1 MAIPLPPLRQ
11 PPSPAPR
18 PLEAVLRFFPVLHV
32 LSGAVLLFSPAFF
45 VPVGFSLA
53 LADGAHGA
61 FETGFLVTFVTG
73 LFTFFATRGRHRREL
88 QPRDGFLLV
97 TLVWTVVPAFATIP
111 LLLAVPGIS
120 FTDAYFEAVSGMTTS
135 GATVLTGLDALDPSI
150 NIWRTLLVW
159 IGGMGIIV
167 LAVAILP
174 LLGVGGSQLFKAESP
189 GCMKDTKL
197 TPRIGDTAKGLWG
210 VYAAVTVACVVSLH
224 LAGMTWVDAIIHGF
238 STMGLGGFSSHDASF
253 AHFDSPAIEA
263 VTTAFMLAASLN
275 FATHFLAVRR
285 RSLAPYAADV
295 EARRVLAWM
304 VGSSLAIAAFLTAEA
319 VYPDFATAL
328 RHASFNVVSI
338 ASTTGFASVDF
349 AQWPW
354 FAPIWMIFLS
364 CFATSSGSTGGGI
377 KMVRA
382 VVLFKQS
389 VREMTRIIH
398 PRAVVPVKYGDHV
411 IENNVIFAVLAFM
424 LMYGTT
430 IITMTMLLLATGLDP
445 ITAITAVVACINN
458 MGPGLGLVGP
468 AGNYAVLSDFQTWVC
483 TLAMLLGRLELFTM
497 LVLLTPA
504 YWRK

>member
-11 PPSPAPR
+11 PPRPAPR
-18 PLEAVLRFFPVLHV
+18 PLDAVLRFFPVLHV

-45 VPVGFSLA
+45 VPIAFSLA
-53 LADGAHGA
+53 LADGAHAA
-61 FETGFLVTFVTG
+61 FETGFLVTFVAG

-111 LLLAVPGIS
+111 LLFAIPGIT

-135 GATVLTGLDALDPSI
+135 GATVLAGLDALEPSL
-150 NIWRTLLVW
+150 NIWRTLMVW

-197 TPRIGDTAKGLWG
+197 TPRIGDTAKGLWA
-210 VYAAVTVACVVSLH
+210 VYAAVTAACIGSLH
-224 LAGMTWVDAIIHGF
+224 LAGMSGVDAIIHGF

-253 AHFDSPAIEA
+253 AYFDSPAIEA
-263 VTTAFMLAASLN
+263 VTVAFMLAASLN
-275 FATHFLAVRR
+275 FATHFVAVRR

-295 EARRVLAWM
+295 EARRVLLWM
-304 VGSSLAIAAFLTAEA
+304 VGSSLGIAAFLVAQGT
-319 VYPDFATAL
+319 YPDFATAL
-328 RHASFNVVSI
+328 RHAAFNVVSI

-349 AQWPW
+349 SQWPW
-354 FAPIWMIFLS
+354 FASIWMIFLS
-364 CFATSSGSTGGGI
+364 CFVTSSGSTGGGI

-382 VVLFKQS
+382 VVLFKQAI
-389 VREMTRIIH
+389 REMTRIIH
-398 PRAVVPVKYGDHV
+398 PRAVVPVKYGDQV

-430 IITMTMLLLATGLDP
+430 IISMTMLLLVTGLDP
-445 ITAITAVVACINN
+445 ITAITAVVACMNN

-497 LVLLTPA
+497 LVLFTPA

>member
-11 PPSPAPR
+11 PPTPAPR
-18 PLEAVLRFFPVLHV
+18 PLDAVLRFFPVLHV

-45 VPVGFSLA
+45 VPIAFSLA
-53 LADGAHGA
+53 LADGAHAA
-61 FETGFLVTFVTG
+61 FETGFLVTFVAG
-73 LFTFFATRGRHRREL
+73 LVTFFATRGRHRREL

-111 LLLAVPGIS
+111 LLFAIPGMS
-120 FTDAYFEAVSGMTTS
+120 VTDAYFEAVSGMTTS
-135 GATVLTGLDALDPSI
+135 GATVLTGLDALEPSL
-150 NIWRTLLVW
+150 NIWRTLMVW

-197 TPRIGDTAKGLWG
+197 TPRIGDTAKGLWA
-210 VYAAVTVACVVSLH
+210 VYAAVTVACVVSFH

-253 AHFDSPAIEA
+253 AWFDSRAIEA
-263 VTTAFMLAASLN
+263 VTVAFMLAASLN
-275 FATHFLAVRR
+275 FATHFVAVRR
-285 RSLAPYAADV
+285 RSLAPYVADV
-295 EARRVLAWM
+295 EARRVLLWM
-304 VGSSLAIAAFLTAEA
+304 VGSSLGIAAFLVAEGI
-319 VYPDFATAL
+319 YPDYATAL
-328 RHASFNVVSI
+328 RHAAFNVVSI

-349 AQWPW
+349 SLWPW

-382 VVLFKQS
+382 VVLFKQAI
-389 VREMTRIIH
+389 REMTRIIH
-398 PRAVVPVKYGDHV
+398 PRAVVPVKYGDQV

-430 IITMTMLLLATGLDP
+430 IITMTMLLLVTGLDP
-445 ITAITAVVACINN
+445 ITAITAVMACVNN

-497 LVLLTPA
+497 LVLFTPA

>member
-1 MAIPLPPLRQ
+1 MAAPISPLRM
-11 PPSPAPR
+11 PPGPAPR
-18 PLEAVLRFFPVLHV
+18 PAEAILRLFPILHV
-32 LSGAVLLFSPAFF
+32 LSGAVLLFSPAFL
-45 VPVGFSLA
+45 VPIAFSIA

-61 FETGFLVTFVTG
+61 FETGFLVTFVAG

-97 TLVWTVVPAFATIP
+97 TLVWTVVPAFATVPLVLSIP
-111 LLLAVPGIS
+111 GLS

-135 GATVLTGLDALDPSI
+135 GATVLSGLDNLEPSL

-197 TPRIGDTAKGLWG
+197 TPRIGDTAKGLWA
-210 VYAAVTVACVVSLH
+210 VYSAVTAACILALH
-224 LAGMTWVDAIIHGF
+224 AAGMTWVDAVIHAF

-253 AHFDSPAIEA
+253 GYFDSPAIEA
-263 VTTAFMLAASLN
+263 VTIAFMLAASLN
-275 FATHFLAVRR
+275 FATHFVAARR
-285 RSLAPYAADV
+285 RSLAPYAQDV
-295 EARRVLAWM
+295 EARRVIAWM
-304 VGSSLAIAAFLTAEA
+304 AGSSLGIAAFLAAEGT
-319 VYPDFATAL
+319 YGDFWTAL

-338 ASTTGFASVDF
+338 ASTTGFTSTDF
-349 AQWPW
+349 SLWGW
-354 FAPIWMIFLS
+354 FAPVWMIFLS

-382 VVLFKQS
+382 VVLFKQAL
-389 VREMTRIIH
+389 REMTRIIH
-398 PRAVVPVKYGDHV
+398 PRAVVPVKYGEQV

-430 IITMTMLLLATGLDP
+430 IITMTMLLLATGVDP
-445 ITAITAVVACINN
+445 ITAITGVMACINN

-468 AGNYAVLSDFQTWVC
+468 AGNYAVLTDFQTWVC
-483 TLAMLLGRLELFTM
+483 TATMLLGRLELFTM

-504 YWRK
+504 YWRN

>member
-18 PLEAVLRFFPVLHV
+18 PLDAVLRFFPVLHV

-45 VPVGFSLA
+45 VPVAFSFA
-53 LADGAHGA
+53 LADGAHGV
-61 FETGFLVTFVTG
+61 FETGFLVTFVAG

-111 LLLAVPGIS
+111 LLLAIPDVS

-135 GATVLTGLDALDPSI
+135 GATVLTGLDALEPSL

-210 VYAAVTVACVVSLH
+210 VYAAVTAACIVSLH
-224 LAGMTWVDAIIHGF
+224 LAGMTWVDAVIHAF
-238 STMGLGGFSSHDASF
+238 STMGLGGFSSHDASYG
-253 AHFDSPAIEA
+253 HFDSPAIEA
-263 VTTAFMLAASLN
+263 VTVAFMLAASLN
-275 FATHFLAVRR
+275 FATHFVAVRR

-295 EARRVLAWM
+295 EARRVLLWM
-304 VGSSLAIAAFLTAEA
+304 VGSSLGIAAFLLAQGT
-319 VYPDFATAL
+319 YPDYATAL

-382 VVLFKQS
+382 VVLFKQAI
-389 VREMTRIIH
+389 REMTRIIH
-398 PRAVVPVKYGDHV
+398 PRAVVPVKYGDQV

-430 IITMTMLLLATGLDP
+430 VIAMTMLLLVTGLDP
-445 ITAITAVVACINN
+445 VTAITAVVACINN